1 MLPIFDYL
9 IVLRPTLLIP
19 VWTLVLVGYYHA
31 GQVDVPIRLSFNWC
45 VLSTLCLYSM
55 LSGGC
60 YIVNQI
66 VDRETDEVNDKLYL
80 IEQGYVKIPILKVE
94 AMVLIVGAIIW
105 SALQFRNNITYLV
118 LIVISTVLGLMYS
131 VRPIR
136 LKGKP
141 IVDLLVNAIGYGC
154 IAFLIGWVSV
164 SSVSSVALQRSIP
177 YVLCV
182 AAAFVNTTLP
192 DLTGDRS
199 KNDITTGIL
208 LGIRRSCQ
216 FSLALLVCAILASL
230 WMDDW
235 IALTTTIICFPFF
248 VYMNFKRETKAI
260 ILSTRIGI
268 LALSLIVCILIPM
281 YAILFI
287 STIFLVRWYYVVRL
301 GIKYPW

>member
-1 MLPIFDYL
+1 MLLIFDYL
-9 IVLRPTLLIP
+9 IALRPTLLIP

-31 GQVDVPIRLSFNWC
+31 RQFDVSIRLGFNWS
-45 VLSTLCLYSM
+45 VLSTICLYSM

-66 VDRETDEVNDKLYL
+66 TDQETDKVNSKLYL
-80 IEQGYVKIPILKVE
+80 IERGYVKISILKVE
-94 AMVLIVGAIIW
+94 AVVLIVGAIIW
-105 SALQFRNNITYLV
+105 SVLQFRNNIPYLV

-131 VRPIR
+131 VRPVR

-141 IVDLLVNAIGYGC
+141 IVDLAANAIGYGC
-154 IAFLIGWVSV
+154 VAFLIGWVSV
-164 SSVSSVALQRSIP
+164 LSVSLVALQRSIP

-192 DLTGDRS
+192 DLSGDRS
-199 KNDITTGIL
+199 NSDITTGIL
-208 LGIRRSCQ
+208 LGVRRSCQ

-230 WMDDW
+230 WMHDR
-235 IALTTTIICFPFF
+235 IALVTTVVCFPFF
-248 VYMNFKRETKAI
+248 VYMNFKKEVKTI

-268 LALSLIVCILIPM
+268 SVLSLIVCVLIPM

-287 STIFLVRWYYVVRL
+287 STIFLVRWYYAVRL
-301 GIKYPW
+301 GIKYP